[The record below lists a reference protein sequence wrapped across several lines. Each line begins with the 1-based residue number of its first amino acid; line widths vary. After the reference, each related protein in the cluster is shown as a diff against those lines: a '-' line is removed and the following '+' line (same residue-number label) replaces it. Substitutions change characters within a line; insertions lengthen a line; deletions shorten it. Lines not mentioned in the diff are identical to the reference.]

1 MDKQDKNF
9 RRQFVKRLTFGLV
22 QRIKIPERLVKRI
35 KIPERMHRILSTL
48 SRRRRVSF
56 RIKVLVKVKDL
67 QPNDKSENIGM
78 KVVLTKEHKTVA
90 CLCRSD
96 RNKKSAEPKD
106 DIINTV

>member
-22 QRIKIPERLVKRI
+22 ERIKIR
-35 KIPERMHRILSTL
+35 ERMQRILSIL

-56 RIKVLVKVKDL
+56 RIKVLVKVNDL
-67 QPNDKSENIGM
+67 ESNDKSENIGM

-90 CLCRSD
+90 RLCRSD
-96 RNKKSAEPKD
+96 KNKKSAEPKD
-106 DIINTV
+106 DIITTV

>member
-22 QRIKIPERLVKRI
+22 ERINIQ
-35 KIPERMHRILSTL
+35 ERMHRILSTL

-56 RIKVLVKVKDL
+56 RIKVLVKVNDL
-67 QPNDKSENIGM
+67 ESNEKSENIGM

-90 CLCRSD
+90 RLCRSD
-96 RNKKSAEPKD
+96 TNKKSEEPKD
-106 DIINTV
+106 NIITTV

>member
-1 MDKQDKNF
+1 MDEQDKNF

-22 QRIKIPERLVKRI
+22 ERIKIREK
-35 KIPERMHRILSTL
+35 MHRILSTL

-90 CLCRSD
+90 RLCRSD
-96 RNKKSAEPKD
+96 TNKKSAEPKD
-106 DIINTV
+106 DIITTV

>member
-22 QRIKIPERLVKRI
+22 ERIKIR
-35 KIPERMHRILSTL
+35 ERMHRILSTL

-67 QPNDKSENIGM
+67 ESNDKSENIGM

-90 CLCRSD
+90 RLCRSD
-96 RNKKSAEPKD
+96 TNKKSAEPKD
-106 DIINTV
+106 DVITTV

>member
-22 QRIKIPERLVKRI
+22 ERIKIPV
-35 KIPERMHRILSTL
+35 PERMHRILSTL

-78 KVVLTKEHKTVA
+78 KVVLTKEHKTVTR
-90 CLCRSD
+90 LCRSD
-96 RNKKSAEPKD
+96 TNKKSAEPKD
-106 DIINTV
+106 DIITNV